1 VGFPPLP
8 VARAD
13 DRRARA
19 ASASLYD
26 RVLFGRQTI
35 LVAVALLCVVLRD
48 RIRDPLAV
56 SAVLV
61 AAGIVNVL
69 HHLLH
74 RQGRFARAFEISQP
88 WVDVGAVSYLVAVTG
103 GSASPFVPLYLA
115 GILASAAPLSY
126 AAPWLAVASST
137 LGYALA
143 LRAVGEHPSS
153 ASAAHLVMLVGA
165 GALAWGH
172 VRRVRALLRFRAAA
186 AAHEIK
192 NSAHSARMLLD
203 EARVDANASATRLLD
218 AASAELLGL
227 SAMAQRL
234 YGLTAP
240 SSTRTMRLV
249 TVVDEALTLAGPA
262 LRAAG
267 IAVEAEPPA
276 RTVWLRA
283 DPDALRHGLLNL
295 FLNAAEHGPAG
306 GVVRVRTVAG
316 WREARIEVD
325 SVAAQRAAEVDSV
338 VARLSAAVGDGGSD
352 TPSTDV
358 TVSSPSAS
366 SRTPCGGWGIGG
378 SVVRAL
384 LAPIGARLELTQIEG
399 GLRAAIVVPALTL
412 PWPSRAARPVTPER
426 SDSHPEPMM
435 ATRSAQ

>member
-1 VGFPPLP
+1 MGFPPLH
-8 VARAD
+8 VAPAD

-35 LVAVALLCVVLRD
+35 LVAVALLCVVLYD

-74 RQGRFARAFEISQP
+74 RRGRFSRALQITQP
-88 WVDVGAVSYLVAVTG
+88 WVDVAAISYLVAVTG

-143 LRAVGEHPSS
+143 LRATGEHASS
-153 ASAAHLVMLVGA
+153 VSAAHVVMLVGA
-165 GALAWGH
+165 GALAWTH

-192 NSAHSARMLLD
+192 NSAHSARLLLD
-203 EARVDANASATRLLD
+203 EARVDATATATRLLD
-218 AASAELLGL
+218 AASDELQGL

-234 YGLTAP
+234 YGLSAP
-240 SSTRTMRLV
+240 SSTRALRLD
-249 TVVDEALTLAGPA
+249 TVLDEALTLAGPS

-267 IAVEAEPPA
+267 ITVETEPGA
-276 RTVWLRA
+276 RTVWLRV
-283 DPDALRHGLLNL
+283 DSDALRHGLLNL
-295 FLNAAEHGPAG
+295 FLNAADHGPVG
-306 GVVRVRTVAG
+306 GVVRVRIVAG
-316 WREARIEVD
+316 WREARVEVD
-325 SVAAQRAAEVDSV
+325 SIAAGRPAEVDDA
-338 VARLSAAVGDGGSD
+338 VARLSAAIGGGGSR
-352 TPSTDV
+352 TPSNGV
-358 TVSSPSAS
+358 AVSGGPAS
-366 SRTPCGGWGIGG
+366 GRKPCGGWGIGG
-378 SVVRAL
+378 AVVREL
-384 LAPIGARLELTQIEG
+384 LAPIGARLELTRIEG
-399 GLRAAIVVPALTL
+399 GLRAAIIVPALVL
-412 PWPSRAARPVTPER
+412 PWPARVTRPIAIAH
-426 SDSHPEPMM
+426 SDPQPEPIM
-435 ATRSAQ
+435 ATRGTP

>member
-1 VGFPPLP
+1 MGFAPFLVTP
-8 VARAD
+8 AD
-13 DRRARA
+13 DRRARV

-35 LVAVALLCVVLRD
+35 LVAVALLCVVLHD

-69 HHLLH
+69 QHLLH
-74 RQGRFARAFEISQP
+74 GRGWFARALQITQT
-88 WVDVGAVSYLVAVTG
+88 WVDVAAISYLVAVTG

-126 AAPWLAVASST
+126 AAPWLAVVSST

-143 LRAVGEHPSS
+143 LRVTGEHASS
-153 ASAAHLVMLVGA
+153 ISLAHGVMLVGA
-165 GALAWGH
+165 GALAWTH

-192 NSAHSARMLLD
+192 NSAHSARLLLD
-203 EARVDANASATRLLD
+203 EARVDANATATRLLD
-218 AASAELLGL
+218 AASDELQGL

-234 YGLTAP
+234 YGLSAP
-240 SSTRTMRLV
+240 SSARASRLD
-249 TVVDEALTLAGPA
+249 TVLDEALTLAGPS

-267 IAVEAEPPA
+267 ITVETEPGA

-283 DPDALRHGLLNL
+283 DSDAMRHGLLNL

-306 GVVRVRTVAG
+306 GVVRVRNVAG

-325 SVAAQRAAEVDSV
+325 SIAARRPAEVDV
-338 VARLSAAVGDGGSD
+338 AVARLSAAAGGGGSC
-352 TPSTDV
+352 TTSGRV
-358 TVSSPSAS
+358 AVSSDPSG
-366 SRTPCGGWGIGG
+366 RRCGGWGIGAA
-378 SVVRAL
+378 VVREL
-384 LAPIGARLELTQIEG
+384 LTPIGARLELTRIEG
-399 GLRAAIVVPALTL
+399 GLRATIVVPALVL
-412 PWPSRAARPVTPER
+412 PWPARAVPPITPARPEPL
-426 SDSHPEPMM
+426 PEPIM
-435 ATRSAQ
+435 ATRGTP